1 MKASAGNN
9 TDNPNVFKMYKVLE
23 ETEENVY
30 DNPDGK
36 PMEESSKYGEAG
48 KVNML
53 AYRVKNTNE
62 NEKFINDGI
71 VVSDFVATK
80 RMVVEQDDAMIGIT
94 IKDGN
99 LNDQVT
105 TFTDLTHMY
114 AEELN
119 AAQRNSYIASNIN
132 VPVIANVLYTDQPV
146 LLDYIRDYA
155 VKFYTN
161 TDFSS
166 KDGQYRLED
175 LGFEN
180 ITFEFEDVHYTEAE
194 VGQTERYV
202 TFDSKTGK

>member
-1 MKASAGNN
+1 
-9 TDNPNVFKMYKVLE
+9 
-23 ETEENVY
+23 
-30 DNPDGK
+30 
-36 PMEESSKYGEAG
+36 MEESSKYGEAG

-119 AAQRNSYIASNIN
+119 AAQRNNYIASNIN

-146 LLDYIRDYA
+146 IMLLNSIRIPTFLQKTD
-155 VKFYTN
+155 N
-161 TDFSS
+161 TDWKILAS
-166 KDGQYRLED
+166 KILLSNLKMFIILRL
-175 LGFEN
+175 
-180 ITFEFEDVHYTEAE
+180 
-194 VGQTERYV
+194 
-202 TFDSKTGK
+202 K